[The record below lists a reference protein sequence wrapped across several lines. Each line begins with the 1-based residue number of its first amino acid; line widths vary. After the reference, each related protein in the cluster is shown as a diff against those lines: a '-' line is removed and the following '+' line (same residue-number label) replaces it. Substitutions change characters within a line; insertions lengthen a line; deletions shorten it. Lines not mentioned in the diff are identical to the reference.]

1 MASSP
6 YAMKNIYQLH
16 ELYGKHVNKFVA
28 NIEWLDEERNIF
40 SCDCGAFIDV
50 VVSQKKA
57 ITAACLNKPGY
68 ARKVFKKVKN
78 KEIRKKFLRFYL
90 AQTGKRFSPA

>member
-50 VVSQKKA
+50 V
-57 ITAACLNKPGY
+57 
-68 ARKVFKKVKN
+68 ARTG
-78 KEIRKKFLRFYL
+78 L
-90 AQTGKRFSPA
+90 GKRLCAVTDFGR